1 MIVIKL
7 NKANFEYDIYSLVKA
22 FYPQEEIKLTADCAD
37 VPEQISFRLVITYV
51 SNQITLQVT
60 DENGT
65 DERSRDVV
73 YEDRRD
79 TKNKLKQMVYEALSE
94 RTGKTLPWGTLTGI
108 RPTKIPLKFLEEG
121 KSKEEIFSHMKDAY
135 MISEEKAQLAYDVA
149 KEELD
154 LLAPVSYASG
164 YSLYIGIPFC
174 PSTCLYCSFTSYP
187 VGVWKKRMD
196 EYLDGVFREIDFV
209 ANHLS
214 DKTLQTIYI
223 GGGTPTSLSAE
234 QLDRLFTK
242 IESALDLSRLLEF
255 TVEAGRPDSITPEK
269 LRVIHRHG
277 IGRISINPQT
287 MNQKTLD
294 LIGRHHTVE
303 QIRDS
308 YRMAREIGIPTINM
322 DLIVGL
328 PGETMEDFSYTL
340 DEVKKLNPDNLTVHS
355 LAVKRSARLN
365 IEWEQYQNYQMEN
378 SEHHMELAKNAAKAM
393 GMQPYY
399 LYRQKN
405 MAGNLENIG
414 FSRAGKACL
423 YNILI
428 MEEKQSIVALGAG
441 SVCKHVTESGEAVER
456 SENVKD
462 VDLYLQRLDEMI
474 DRKRTLFCK

>member
-22 FYPQEEIKLTADCAD
+22 FYPQEEIKITADCAV

-121 KSKEEIFSHMKDAY
+121 KSKEEIFSYMKDAY

-149 KEELD
+149 KAELD

-196 EYLDGVFREIDFV
+196 EYLDGVFREIDF
-209 ANHLS
+209 
-214 DKTLQTIYI
+214 
-223 GGGTPTSLSAE
+223 
-234 QLDRLFTK
+234 TK
-242 IESALDLSRLLEF
+242 
-255 TVEAGRPDSITPEK
+255 
-269 LRVIHRHG
+269 
-277 IGRISINPQT
+277 
-287 MNQKTLD
+287 
-294 LIGRHHTVE
+294 
-303 QIRDS
+303 
-308 YRMAREIGIPTINM
+308 
-322 DLIVGL
+322 
-328 PGETMEDFSYTL
+328 
-340 DEVKKLNPDNLTVHS
+340 
-355 LAVKRSARLN
+355 
-365 IEWEQYQNYQMEN
+365 
-378 SEHHMELAKNAAKAM
+378 
-393 GMQPYY
+393 
-399 LYRQKN
+399 
-405 MAGNLENIG
+405 
-414 FSRAGKACL
+414 
-423 YNILI
+423 
-428 MEEKQSIVALGAG
+428 
-441 SVCKHVTESGEAVER
+441 
-456 SENVKD
+456 
-462 VDLYLQRLDEMI
+462 
-474 DRKRTLFCK
+474 